1 MVTQLPSTGK
11 PGCDTSDM
19 NIIHGM
25 FRSILNEAP
34 KLVRSVAQSDTEH
47 AAAVAGHLSDLIS
60 GLHNHH
66 HGEDLLLWDELAA
79 RAPACAAHVDQ
90 MRAQHAAVSD
100 DLDALEAL
108 IPAWRETADVA
119 DREAVAA
126 AVETVRSALFAHLG
140 QEEEQILPIA
150 SGVFS
155 QPEWDKLGEHGR
167 ASVPRDRQLIQL
179 GYILNSMSPE
189 DARAWAKANLPVP
202 IRLLYRLVGRRQFE
216 AEQRAVRG
224 AVV

>member
-19 NIIHGM
+19 NMIHGM

-79 RAPACAAHVDQ
+79 RAPACAAL
-90 MRAQHAAVSD
+90 D
-100 DLDALEAL
+100 DMGAIRLRRGALE
-108 IPAWRETADVA
+108 IVDPN
-119 DREAVAA
+119 
-126 AVETVRSALFAHLG
+126 
-140 QEEEQILPIA
+140 ILRGMTNP
-150 SGVFS
+150 
-155 QPEWDKLGEHGR
+155 
-167 ASVPRDRQLIQL
+167 
-179 GYILNSMSPE
+179 
-189 DARAWAKANLPVP
+189 PVTP
-202 IRLLYRLVGRRQFE
+202 P
-216 AEQRAVRG
+216 
-224 AVV
+224 

>member
-34 KLVRSVAQSDTEH
+34 KLVRSVAQSDTGH

-100 DLDALEAL
+100 DLDALEPSFPPGARRL
-108 IPAWRETADVA
+108 TLQTARRLPPRWRPCVRPCSRIWARRRSRFCRSRAACSANRSGTSWASTA
-119 DREAVAA
+119 
-126 AVETVRSALFAHLG
+126 G
-140 QEEEQILPIA
+140 LPCRAIA
-150 SGVFS
+150 S
-155 QPEWDKLGEHGR
+155 
-167 ASVPRDRQLIQL
+167 
-179 GYILNSMSPE
+179 
-189 DARAWAKANLPVP
+189 
-202 IRLLYRLVGRRQFE
+202 
-216 AEQRAVRG
+216 
-224 AVV
+224 